1 MPAEV
6 NMIQKIHSD
15 RVTMISE
22 LLLTCLKLRNIQYD
36 CLYRNTKLS
45 FPFPHIPAS

>member
-1 MPAEV
+1 
-6 NMIQKIHSD
+6 
-15 RVTMISE
+15 MISE

-45 FPFPHIPAS
+45 FPFPHIPASPSFIQGLAAQEQCHTT